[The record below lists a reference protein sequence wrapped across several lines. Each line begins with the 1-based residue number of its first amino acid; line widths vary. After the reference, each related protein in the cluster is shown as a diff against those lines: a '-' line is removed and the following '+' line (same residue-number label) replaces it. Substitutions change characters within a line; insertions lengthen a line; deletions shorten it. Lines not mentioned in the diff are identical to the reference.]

1 MSRLVFHN
9 NKMVFI
15 TYDIT
20 QIRPFVELS
29 PSDLIYKMATGDS
42 VERHKAETEVILR
55 SKRYNGMC
63 MEWFFTHLKH

>member
-55 SKRYNGMC
+55 N
-63 MEWFFTHLKH
+63 